1 MRRPFSM
8 AQAPHVFSCH
18 TDIEIVRGAGLVLM
32 GESDYDGLIEFLAR
46 NYLKGEIIAGSGGV
60 RKIRYA
66 KQGMGKRAG
75 SA

>member
-1 MRRPFSM
+1 MFSL
-8 AQAPHVFSCH
+8 AIRTSKSFEALALS
-18 TDIEIVRGAGLVLM
+18 LM

-46 NYLKGEIIAGSGGV
+46 NYLKGNIIAGSGGV